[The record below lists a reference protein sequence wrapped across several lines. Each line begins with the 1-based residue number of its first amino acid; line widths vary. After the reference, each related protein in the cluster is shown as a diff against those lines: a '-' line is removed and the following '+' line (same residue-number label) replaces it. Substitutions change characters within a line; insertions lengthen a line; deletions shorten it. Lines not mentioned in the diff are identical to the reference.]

1 MLAYI
6 HIMFH
11 SKLFSFTF
19 KIVHVSRIKWKL
31 KFSHISTRFSKLGMY
46 SNDISVSV
54 SVYEILWCDSSKRVL
69 FRGTLLFLTT
79 FLQNELQSSCFFYF
93 NICQCLNQRVKPF
106 TRIPWRAVAYQYGW
120 NLFNPTKITTTK
132 LIRHGGSC
140 TCYHR

>member
-19 KIVHVSRIKWKL
+19 EIVHVFRIKLKR
-31 KFSHISTRFSKLGMY
+31 KFSHISTRFSNLGMY
-46 SNDISVSV
+46 TNDIPVSV

-79 FLQNELQSSCFFYF
+79 FVQNELQSSCFFISIF
-93 NICQCLNQRVKPF
+93 VNVWINVLNPSREYHDELL
-106 TRIPWRAVAYQYGW
+106 RISMVDNSYMY
-120 NLFNPTKITTTK
+120 LFLSRGAFPRTY
-132 LIRHGGSC
+132 LIPQK
-140 TCYHR
+140 